1 MITYLPEIYPDEL
14 VYSWFCRYYVHS
26 GCLTHRMALE
36 DILHNRSC
44 HPSKEFLG
52 HLNPEMEK
60 KIQEIYSLDHLIKSH
75 TLYPQYARFVPL
87 TIKEKALQAL
97 AYESCDPHHVLPI
110 LPRGEEDQFLKYCP
124 VCVREDRGWYGETY
138 WHRSHQ
144 LRQVQVCHKH
154 HCKLENS
161 TVTAKSEKTYT
172 LCPAEEYAVRGEARI
187 NHDSLSQEF
196 AEYVTNVF
204 HAPMDVERD
213 IPIRVVLY
221 EAMKGTPYRSM
232 KGNMHFTKRLAE
244 DMRAFYGES
253 AATFCQLQR
262 TLLGERFDFSVVCQI
277 SYFLGLSVEE
287 LTAPTVSKVERQEE
301 QNSHYMKEKIPIDW
315 RGYDEE
321 LAPKLE
327 AIARAIY
334 TGEASKIGRPERVSE
349 RRIYRELGLA
359 AHSLEHLPKCRL
371 ILEKHTES
379 YEENWARRIVWAYC
393 KLKAERKDK
402 PFYWSDIRVLS
413 GVKKHNV
420 EKTIPLIQKYAD
432 NKTIPGIIRLLE

>member
-14 VYSWFCRYYVHS
+14 VYSWFCRYYVHA
-26 GCLTHRMALE
+26 GCLTHKMALE

-44 HPSKEFLG
+44 NPSKEFLG

-60 KIQEIYSLDHLIKSH
+60 KIQEIYSIDHLIKSH

-124 VCVREDRGWYGETY
+124 VCVREDRGRYGETY

-172 LCPAEEYAVRGEARI
+172 LCPAEEYAVRGETRI

-213 IPIRVVLY
+213 IPISVVLY

-277 SYFLGLSVEE
+277 GFFLGLSVED
-287 LTAPTVSKVERQEE
+287 LTNPKVTEDQIERE
-301 QNSHYMKEKIPIDW
+301 QASHYMRSKTSCDW
-315 RGYDEE
+315 SSYDEE
-321 LAPKLE
+321 LAPVLE
-327 AIARAIY
+327 RIAREIY
-334 TGEASKIGRPERVSE
+334 DGSASEIGRPERVSE
-349 RRIYRELGLA
+349 RRVYRELNLP
-359 AHSLEHLPKCRL
+359 AHALENLPKCRA
-371 ILEKHTES
+371 IFEKYTES
-379 YEENWARRIVWAYC
+379 YEENWVRRIMWAC
-393 KLKAERKDK
+393 ERLKKELQGK
-402 PFYWSDIRVLS
+402 PFFWSDIRELA
-413 GVKKHNV
+413 GVKKRNFDKMLSV
-420 EKTIPLIQKYAD
+420 LQRIEAQELEDIPDI
-432 NKTIPGIIRLLE
+432 